1 RESRADCGGD
11 QASHGGEHLP
21 LRHVSEDRGGDSQ
34 LARLIRSE
42 KEVEGRFEEVWLV
55 VEEDPLEQWPEG
67 PGEVV
72 GRPAPRKDA
81 RERIRGEARYTA
93 DVRLPGM
100 LHAALL
106 RSPHPHARV
115 ASIDLAPAVALPGVR
130 AAVGP
135 GEIPGLERE
144 PGYVGAPVAAVAAET
159 EGQAR
164 RALEAIVVEWELLD
178 AVIDPEQA
186 VAGGALHGEPN
197 VYER

>member
-1 RESRADCGGD
+1 
-11 QASHGGEHLP
+11 
-21 LRHVSEDRGGDSQ
+21 
-34 LARLIRSE
+34 
-42 KEVEGRFEEVWLV
+42 
-55 VEEDPLEQWPEG
+55 
-67 PGEVV
+67 
-72 GRPAPRKDA
+72 
-81 RERIRGEARYTA
+81 
-93 DVRLPGM
+93 M

-135 GEIPGLERE
+135 GEVPGLERE

-197 VYER
+197 VYERGDCERSLAEADVVIESTYRTHTVVHNALETHKSVC